1 MFRLPETGP
10 GLTSLFRFPAVSL
23 ASLGLNQA
31 LVFAVVEL
39 AGQPYWQALAVVLIA
54 VPPLTF
60 LAMKYWGVHR
70 QRSWR

>member
-1 MFRLPETGP
+1 MAFPGTKLGPASFFRL
-10 GLTSLFRFPAVSL
+10 LTVSL

-31 LVFAVVEL
+31 IVFSVVDL
-39 AGQPYWQALAVVLIA
+39 ASRPYWQALALVLMA

-70 QRSWR
+70 GESWQ